1 MSYQFTYLYMGL
13 IFFVVWLAL
22 YLWRKNTRKEM
33 LSISVLFAL
42 PGALADLIYTQDWWV
57 PQTLTGT
64 TVSLEGAIVGF
75 MIGGIATVLY
85 EDIFKKK
92 IRVRRVSDEA
102 KIRQN
107 VHLAILMSILILV
120 FCMSFYFL
128 KFNSLHATILAFSI
142 PTLIIWFTR
151 KDLIIDSIATGF
163 LLVGVS
169 FIVYTLLHFVTPGW
183 VEAFWYFRNVPN
195 ILILNVPLDDIIW
208 YFFTGMFIGPLYEY
222 WKEVKLVD
230 VK

>member
-13 IFFVVWLAL
+13 IFSVVWFAL
-22 YLWRKNTRKEM
+22 FLWRKNTRKEM
-33 LSISVLFAL
+33 LSISLLFAL

-64 TVSLEGAIVGF
+64 IVSLEGTIVGF

-92 IRVRRVSDEA
+92 IRLRRVNDDV
-102 KIRQN
+102 KVRQN
-107 VHLAILMSILILV
+107 IHLAILMSILVVV
-120 FCMSFYFL
+120 FCVSFYFL
-128 KFNSLHATILAFSI
+128 KFNSLQATILALSI
-142 PTLIIWFTR
+142 PTVIIWFIRT
-151 KDLIIDSIATGF
+151 DLIIDSIATGI

-169 FIVYTLLHFVTPGW
+169 FIVYTLLHSLTPGW
-183 VEAFWYFRNVPN
+183 IEAFWYFRNVPE
-195 ILILNVPLDDIIW
+195 IIFLNVPLDDIVW

-222 WKEVKLVD
+222 WKEAKLVD
-230 VK
+230 LK